1 MTHQPQPDLP
11 IIGWQEWVHLPELDI
26 PPVLAK
32 IDTGARTSALHAYY
46 TEPCEIDGILH
57 VRFGLHPL
65 HGDDS
70 MAVERVL
77 PVKDRRPVRSSNGEV
92 EERFVIETP
101 LEMGDQ
107 RYMIEMTLTARDT
120 MQFRMLVGRTAL
132 ANHFLVDCRL
142 KKTLGHPAHSEDTP

>member
-1 MTHQPQPDLP
+1 MACPPHPDLP
-11 IIGWQEWVHLPELDI
+11 IIGWQEWVNLPELDI

-46 TEPCEIDGILH
+46 TEPCKIDGVPH

-70 MAVERVL
+70 MAVERIL
-77 PVKDRRPVRSSNGEV
+77 PIKDKRAVRSSNGEI
-92 EERFVIETP
+92 EERFVIETAF
-101 LEMGDQ
+101 EIGDQ
-107 RYMIEMTLTARDT
+107 HYMIEMTLTARDT

-132 ANHFLVDCRL
+132 AGRFLVDCRR
-142 KKTLGHPAHSEDTP
+142 KRTLGSPKHPKDRP